1 MIEPSRFHPG
11 HEPTDDDVVTLRQK
25 IENFKRTRE
34 WSKGSVREWCN
45 RLIASAEDEL
55 RRMGALPMPV
65 EHLPRGRSI
74 EKLTKSNDPL

>member
-1 MIEPSRFHPG
+1 MTEPLRYHPG
-11 HEPTDDDVVTLRQK
+11 HEPFEEDVVTLRTK

-55 RRMGALPMPV
+55 RRLGALPMPV
-65 EHLPRGRSI
+65 ERLPRGRGV
-74 EKLTKSNDPL
+74 EKLTKFNDPL

>member
-1 MIEPSRFHPG
+1 MTEPLRYHPG
-11 HEPTDDDVVTLRQK
+11 HEPFEEDVVTLRTK

-55 RRMGALPMPV
+55 RRLRAADAGRA
-65 EHLPRGRSI
+65 LPRGRGV
-74 EKLTKSNDPL
+74 EKLTKFNDPL